1 MNHLYPHTPT
11 QINPVSDRMF
21 HEKKKKLTSFLYTN
35 K

>member
-1 MNHLYPHTPT
+1 MITESHQPT
-11 QINPVSDRMF
+11 QANPVSDRMF